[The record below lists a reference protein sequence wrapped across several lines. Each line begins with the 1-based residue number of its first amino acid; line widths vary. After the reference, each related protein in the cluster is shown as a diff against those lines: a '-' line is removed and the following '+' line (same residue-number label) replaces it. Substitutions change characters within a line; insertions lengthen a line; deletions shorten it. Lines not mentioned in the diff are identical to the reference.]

1 MSFWDK
7 VSGIYDLAESLN
19 KKAYREMLCNTA
31 RLVPIGAKVLDC
43 AAGTGE
49 LSIAA
54 SKNAESVISTDLSEA
69 MLEKAEKKCRAKGIN
84 NIFFDTRNI
93 FDLDDADESYD
104 VVIAGNVLH
113 LIKNPE
119 NAVKELARVTK
130 KGGKLIL
137 PTFLVNDRMPLIRL
151 YKLLGYN
158 QETNFTAESYIS
170 MLESTEIGDIHL
182 KVIDGFV
189 PVAYAVINKKKEDA
203 NYEENI

>member
-31 RLVPIGAKVLDC
+31 RLVPTGAKVLDC

-54 SKNAESVISTDLSEA
+54 SKNAESVISTDLSEK
-69 MLEKAEKKCRAKGIN
+69 MLETAEKKCRRKGIN
-84 NIFFDTRNI
+84 NIFFDTRDI
-93 FDLDDADESYD
+93 FSLDDADESYD

-113 LIKNPE
+113 LIENPE
-119 NAVKELARVTK
+119 NAIKELARVTK
-130 KGGKLIL
+130 KGGRLIL
-137 PTFLVNDRMPLIRL
+137 PTFLVNDKMPAIRL

-158 QETNFTAESYIS
+158 QRTSFTVDSYLDL
-170 MLESTEIGDIHL
+170 LENAEIGDIHL
-182 KVIDGFV
+182 KVIDGV
-189 PVAYAVINKKKEDA
+189 IPVGYAVINKKKEA
-203 NYEENI
+203 V